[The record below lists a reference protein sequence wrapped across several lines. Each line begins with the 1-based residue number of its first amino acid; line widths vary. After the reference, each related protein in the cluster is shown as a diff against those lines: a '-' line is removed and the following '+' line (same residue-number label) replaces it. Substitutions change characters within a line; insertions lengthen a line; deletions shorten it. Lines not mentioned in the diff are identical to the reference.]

1 VSGARVDDD
10 GERTVAVAEPA
21 GVSVPNSDILQAD
34 ACASAYKYHRLSRII
49 LESKKDMRKRGAR
62 SPYEWDAVAL
72 TFAEPVAS
80 ERSNFNRPLVYPP
93 LSIV

>member
-1 VSGARVDDD
+1 
-10 GERTVAVAEPA
+10 
-21 GVSVPNSDILQAD
+21 
-34 ACASAYKYHRLSRII
+34 
-49 LESKKDMRKRGAR
+49 MRKRGAR
-62 SPYEWDAVAL
+62 SPYEWDAAAL